1 MELRNVFDIL
11 VKPPDGILIMICLC
25 FFLGEISLEGVP
37 SDKKTDC
44 QVFSLQVSKKQPSL
58 MACAFLYN
66 RYACLVPVT
75 IKNSLFILLN
85 IV

>member
-1 MELRNVFDIL
+1 MMELRNVFDIL

-44 QVFSLQVSKKQPSL
+44 QVFSLQVSNIET
-58 MACAFLYN
+58 AFIN
-66 RYACLVPVT
+66 GMCFS
-75 IKNSLFILLN
+75 I
-85 IV
+85 